1 MLRVCQIEWR
11 KQMSQD
17 HKCFRKFI
25 GSLNAET
32 SRETYGYNMKK
43 FMKWAT
49 SEKYVTHVE
58 SFEMLLEWDTE
69 KITDVLEDYVN
80 FLENSKHT
88 NIGTPLASPE
98 LFFTMNR
105 KIWHNKLV
113 RKGIRKLNRKK
124 GGELPIEDKELEAVY
139 VGAKTPREKCII
151 SILSSLGIR
160 RGALI
165 DPVIRFKHLIPIE
178 NCYCVRIY
186 DESDEGYWGVLI
198 PEASRD
204 VDKYKQ
210 SRIDAGEVITE
221 ESPLLATSYSRW
233 NRKNDYMTDDN
244 LKEILARLI
253 RGKVKRVKTGNRY
266 DKALSYMFRK
276 RFNTK
281 LKLNNNFNSNIVEKV
296 MAHKRGLDGTYLK
309 PTMEE
314 CFVEVKKAFAG
325 LTIDPTERQR
335 LEIEKH
341 ILVTTKNQ
349 KLVNE
354 LKEKTQSKISNME
367 QQIKEL
373 QESNNR
379 EVEEKNIVAENYRN
393 EMSIPINDD
402 DLKEYSLS
410 ITTLKGI
417 INDEIIKD
425 RQKVFKNSN

>member
-1 MLRVCQIEWR
+1 MQ
-11 KQMSQD
+11 
-17 HKCFRKFI
+17 
-25 GSLNAET
+25 
-32 SRETYGYNMKK
+32 K
-43 FMKWAT
+43 FMKWAV
-49 SEKYVTHVE
+49 SEKYVSHVE
-58 SFEMLLEWDTE
+58 AFEMLLEWDSE
-69 KITDVLEDYVN
+69 KITDVFEDYVE
-80 FLENSKHT
+80 FLENNKCM

-105 KIWHNKLV
+105 KIWHSKLV

-139 VGAKTPREKCII
+139 FGTNSLRDRCMI
-151 SILSSLGIR
+151 SILASLGIR

-178 NCYCVRIY
+178 NCYCVKIY

-204 VDKYKQ
+204 VDRYKQ
-210 SRIDAGEVITE
+210 SRIKSGEIITE
-221 ESPLLATSYSRW
+221 DSPLLATSYSRW

-253 RGKVKRVKTGNRY
+253 RDKVKRVKTGNRY

-281 LKLNNNFNSNIVEKV
+281 LKLNNNVNSNVAEKV

-314 CFVEVKKAFAG
+314 CFVQVKKAFPE

-335 LEIEKH
+335 LEIETKQQK
-341 ILVTTKNQ
+341 IDELETKTTIINEQEDRIKQLEDNQ
-349 KLVNE
+349 KRQE
-354 LKEKTQSKISNME
+354 RFLKLLEKYP
-367 QQIKEL
+367 QI
-373 QESNNR
+373 R
-379 EVEEKNIVAENYRN
+379 
-393 EMSIPINDD
+393 D
-402 DLKEYSLS
+402 
-410 ITTLKGI
+410 
-417 INDEIIKD
+417 
-425 RQKVFKNSN
+425 